1 MGYRILPA
9 TVVTKQII
17 ISKIPIVIINI
28 QYIDLYVYTDY
39 RQQLEVVACCR

>member
-17 ISKIPIVIINI
+17 ISKIPIGINI
-28 QYIDLYVYTDY
+28 QYIDLYIYTDY